1 VFFNKENGMEKHSPS
16 AGNTD
21 AGLNKPV
28 RCLINV
34 MTTGFVVL
42 PLLASLTG
50 CEVNDVKFKNAKV
63 SATVDKNEI
72 DAGGQVTLNWSTK
85 DAGTCR
91 FSDGKAS
98 KDVPANGKEILTPG
112 VDATYT
118 ISCSA
123 SGKGKSAEASAQV
136 RVVPLPKAS
145 IAAKSAQIYLGDAV
159 NIEWS
164 CSDSE
169 KAGLAINGESTDGL
183 SLAGSDSYSPN
194 EDASFELTCVNKR
207 GKTANAKTKVTVIA
221 ETAVKPVFESL
232 AALGQT
238 LDISP
243 MTKDCGTSCIY
254 APYDL
259 ERFDNEGNATDSFRK
274 EIQAALSPAQDKVAR
289 AGTRKVSFDAGNTF
303 AYGHAQALIP
313 TELSGRCDLSFP
325 FSAKDAPVSGAAYAE
340 EMEGGTENLGRQTIS
355 SQVVTDIEVS
365 TKAIG
370 GVIKKGSEATVS
382 YKLNGISAERIAQYM
397 DYEAATGT
405 YRLNQDGSLKLA
417 EDDSSPRLVS
427 YEEDGDIITTR
438 ASSFPADGWLVGP
451 PPAGVNQNDYYPE
464 PPLKNYFGGLNP
476 FQEGCQTNK
485 IPYFQK
491 CIKEDAVRCTYER
504 AQPINQKPGWRK
516 IRSPRIVTALGLVQ
530 CNVAFSGVANELGI
544 GGDWTATAEQQYF
557 VYDSAFPS
565 QCQGAN
571 CVGKI
576 ARDSENDWRFD
587 NVEPAS
593 NRCINRWE
601 GLDWNSYYA
610 NLQSACFSTQ
620 LYKDAAAKK
629 QQNDADESFAA
640 DCSANSACASALE
653 SMKKIAERFSIKGL
667 QTLVDK
673 DLAEM
678 NKAKSE
684 GRPFLVTESKLS
696 PSNLTSARAEIRAIE
711 NGLETALQFHTSRR
725 SNWTSGNTKVHTML
739 SIQGFDSYSESKD
752 SVIAYKAELER
763 AEALIKPDI
772 RVLGCG
778 YEMRGRFRKYSPVR
792 LGDVDFP
799 VKKQETFKAQVL
811 QDKSMK

>member
-1 VFFNKENGMEKHSPS
+1 MKKNSPF
-16 AGNTD
+16 AGSPN

-28 RCLINV
+28 RCLIHV
-34 MTTGFVVL
+34 MTTGFVAL

-63 SATVDKNEI
+63 SAVVDKNEI
-72 DAGGQVTLNWSTK
+72 DAGEQVTLNWSTK
-85 DAGTCR
+85 DAGSCR
-91 FSDGKAS
+91 FSDGKVS
-98 KDVPANGKEILTPG
+98 KDVPANGKEILTPR

-118 ISCSA
+118 IICSA
-123 SGKGKSAEASAQV
+123 TGKGKSAEASAQV

-145 IAAKSAQIYLGDAV
+145 IAAKSAQIYLGEAV

-169 KAGLAINGESTDGL
+169 KAGLAINGENTDGL

-194 EDASFELTCVNKR
+194 ADALFELTCANKR
-207 GKTANAKTKVTVIA
+207 GRTASAKTQVTVIA
-221 ETAVKPVFESL
+221 ETTVKPVFDTL
-232 AALGQT
+232 AELGQT
-238 LDISP
+238 IDIAA
-243 MTKDCGTSCIY
+243 MTKDCGPSCVY
-254 APYDL
+254 APYDAD
-259 ERFDNEGNATDSFRK
+259 RFTNDGTATESFRK
-274 EIQAALSPAQDKVAR
+274 EIQSALAPAQDKVAR

-325 FSAKDAPVSGAAYAE
+325 FSAKDAPVFGAAYAE
-340 EMEGGTENLGRQTIS
+340 EMEGGTENLGRQTIL
-355 SQVVTDIEVS
+355 SQVVTDIEVG

-417 EDDSSPRLVS
+417 EEDSSPRLAS
-427 YEEDGDIITTR
+427 YEEDGEIITTR

-476 FQEGCQTNK
+476 FQDGCQTNK

-516 IRSPRIVTALGLVQ
+516 IRSPRIVTAMGIVQ
-530 CNVAFSGVANELGI
+530 CNVAFSGVADELGI

-557 VYDSAFPS
+557 VYDGAFPS

-587 NVEPAS
+587 NVEPAN

-601 GLDWNSYYA
+601 GLDWNSYRA
-610 NLQSACFSTQ
+610 NLQSACFSTP

-629 QQNDADESFAA
+629 QQNDADAAFAENCKRNA
-640 DCSANSACASALE
+640 SCSNALQG
-653 SMKKIAERFSIKGL
+653 MR
-667 QTLVDK
+667 
-673 DLAEM
+673 DLA
-678 NKAKSE
+678 NNFSAKALKALNDRASE
-684 GRPFLVTESKLS
+684 EISNAKRDGRPYLVTESKLS
-696 PSNLTSARAEIRAIE
+696 PSSIASVRVSLANIE
-711 NGLETALQFHTSRR
+711 NGLDIALQIHNSQK
-725 SNWTSGNTKVHTML
+725 SNWTTANRRVHEMP
-739 SIQGFDSYSESKD
+739 SIQGFDSYNESKD
-752 SVIAYKAELER
+752 SIIAYKVELER
-763 AEALIKPDI
+763 AEALVKPDI

-778 YEMRGRFRKYSPVR
+778 YEMRGRFRKYSPVK
-792 LGDVDFP
+792 LGNIEFP
-799 VKKQETFKAQVL
+799 TKKQETFKTQVL
-811 QDKSMK
+811 QDKNTK